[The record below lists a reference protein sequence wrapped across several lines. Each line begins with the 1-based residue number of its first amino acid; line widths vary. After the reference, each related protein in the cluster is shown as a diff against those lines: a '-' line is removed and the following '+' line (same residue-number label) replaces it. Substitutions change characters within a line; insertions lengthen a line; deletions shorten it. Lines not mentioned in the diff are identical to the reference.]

1 MPDFHDVKLV
11 DISIL
16 LWITTLNLENRR
28 TLIRLLRYSV
38 PAAYAMRRFSERKYS
53 GLWIL
58 SATTTVISWV
68 MPASRRSA

>member
-28 TLIRLLRYSV
+28 TLISLLRYSV
-38 PAAYAMRRFSERKYS
+38 PAAYAIRRLSERKYS
-53 GLWIL
+53 GL
-58 SATTTVISWV
+58 
-68 MPASRRSA
+68 